1 MFDHILQNMMIIGI
15 LFLGCGD
22 SMNKPKEEIDDEN
35 FEARLDLFLG
45 FVFLYF

>member
-1 MFDHILQNMMIIGI
+1 MIIGI

-35 FEARLDLFLG
+35 FEAR
-45 FVFLYF
+45 